1 MSKLFSV
8 IFFPSVIY
16 TNGGKRLKLNNLW
29 PEIGAVLVFTPF
41 CLKMVSF
48 SQPHVI
54 QHILFAFLVSEI
66 RAEHHLLN
74 LGPPLKST
82 EETHPFSLKFL
93 GDLPSPSLLPCL
105 RFDALPTLTFAL
117 KTGKLWPQRSFFTV
131 LYEEQGW
138 SSSHGVLLWMLV
150 AEQGAGIRRSGF
162 KGDASTIRHPNSA
175 SPHAPE
181 HGLHP

>member
-1 MSKLFSV
+1 M
-8 IFFPSVIY
+8 
-16 TNGGKRLKLNNLW
+16 
-29 PEIGAVLVFTPF
+29 FTPF
-41 CLKMVSF
+41 CLKMIFF

-117 KTGKLWPQRSFFTV
+117 KMGKLWPQRSFFMV
-131 LYEEQGW
+131 L
-138 SSSHGVLLWMLV
+138 
-150 AEQGAGIRRSGF
+150 
-162 KGDASTIRHPNSA
+162 
-175 SPHAPE
+175 
-181 HGLHP
+181 